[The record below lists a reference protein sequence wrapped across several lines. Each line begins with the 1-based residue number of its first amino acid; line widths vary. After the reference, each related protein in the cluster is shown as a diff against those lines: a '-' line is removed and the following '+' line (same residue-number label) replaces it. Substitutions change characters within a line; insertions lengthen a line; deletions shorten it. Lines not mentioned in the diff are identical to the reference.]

1 MISDRAYLWLFPP
14 GQAEPVVCGV
24 VAWNGAEYV
33 FRYGKSYLA
42 RPDAIPLSIPGRP
55 LGELTGEPYVLDH
68 ELSGA
73 VRDAAPDAWGRRII
87 QREIGKTLD
96 PTGEAPYHL
105 EGELGE
111 IDYLLGAGTD
121 RIGALDVT
129 DRPDAYAPRAKPIR
143 PLADALEA
151 AERMERGQELDD
163 DLDAA
168 LNHGTSIGGARPKVL
183 FRRGKSWLVAK
194 FSSSRDTLNM
204 IAAESGAMRLA
215 AKAGLNVADTRV
227 LEVSGKDVLLV
238 RRFDRDTHATGART
252 RRHMLSA
259 MTLLDLDEYAVRT
272 GEASYLE
279 LADVLRQYARV
290 FEGDGRELFRRMV
303 FNILIGN
310 TDDHA
315 RNHACFWDG
324 TALDLTPGYDI
335 CPQPRL
341 GYSADLAMVV
351 GHQGRAATLN
361 NALSQAERFGL
372 SEHEA
377 AECVDAM
384 HEVVEPHWKELFSA
398 AGMEAGDIEY
408 LAKATILSPSIFD

>member
-1 MISDRAYLWLFPP
+1 MISDKAYIWIFLP
-14 GQAEPVVCGV
+14 GQAKPVVCGV
-24 VAWNGAEYV
+24 VAWDGAEHV

-42 RPDAIPLSIPGRP
+42 RSNAMPLSIPGCP
-55 LGELTGEPYVLDH
+55 LGTLTGDPYVLDD

-73 VRDAAPDAWGRRII
+73 LRDAAPDAWGRRII
-87 QREIGKTLD
+87 QREIAKKID
-96 PTGEAPYHL
+96 PTGQADNRL

-111 IDYLLGAGTD
+111 IDYLLGAGAD
-121 RIGALDVT
+121 RIGALDTTETPHV
-129 DRPDAYAPRAKPIR
+129 YNPRTKR
-143 PLADALEA
+143 VGPLADALEA
-151 AERMERGQELDD
+151 AERMERGEELSE

-183 FRRGKSWLVAK
+183 FRQGKKYWVAK
-194 FSSSRDTLNM
+194 FSANRDNINM
-204 IAAESGAMRLA
+204 IAAECGAMRLA
-215 AKAGLNVADTRV
+215 AKAGLQVAETQV
-227 LEVSGKDVLLV
+227 LDVSGKDVLLV
-238 RRFDRDTHATGART
+238 RRFDREANTAGNLT

-259 MTLLDLDEYAVRT
+259 MTLLDLDEYAVRA

-279 LADVLRQYARV
+279 LADVLRKYARD
-290 FEGDGRELFRRMV
+290 FERDGRELFRRMV

-324 TALDLTPGYDI
+324 NALDLTPAYDV

-351 GHQGRAATLN
+351 GNQCRAASLD

-372 SEHEA
+372 TDNEA
-377 AECVDAM
+377 DQCIGALKQT
-384 HEVVEPHWKELFSA
+384 VEANWKDLFSA

-408 LAKATILSPSIFD
+408 LAKATVLSPSVFD

>member
-1 MISDRAYLWLFPP
+1 
-14 GQAEPVVCGV
+14 
-24 VAWNGAEYV
+24 
-33 FRYGKSYLA
+33 
-42 RPDAIPLSIPGRP
+42 
-55 LGELTGEPYVLDH
+55 
-68 ELSGA
+68 
-73 VRDAAPDAWGRRII
+73 
-87 QREIGKTLD
+87 
-96 PTGEAPYHL
+96 
-105 EGELGE
+105 
-111 IDYLLGAGTD
+111 
-121 RIGALDVT
+121 
-129 DRPDAYAPRAKPIR
+129 
-143 PLADALEA
+143 
-151 AERMERGQELDD
+151 
-163 DLDAA
+163 
-168 LNHGTSIGGARPKVL
+168 VL
-183 FRRGKSWLVAK
+183 FRRGKSYLVAK

-238 RRFDRDTHATGART
+238 RRFDRDTHATGHPT

-279 LADVLRQYARV
+279 LADVLRQYARD
-290 FEGDGRELFRRMV
+290 FERDGRELFRRMV

-335 CPQPRL
+335 CPLPRL
-341 GYSADLAMVV
+341 GHSADLAMVV

-384 HEVVEPHWKELFSA
+384 KLVVEKHWKELFSA
-398 AGMEAGDIEY
+398 AGMESGDIEY
-408 LAKATILSPSIFD
+408 LAKATVLSPSIFD